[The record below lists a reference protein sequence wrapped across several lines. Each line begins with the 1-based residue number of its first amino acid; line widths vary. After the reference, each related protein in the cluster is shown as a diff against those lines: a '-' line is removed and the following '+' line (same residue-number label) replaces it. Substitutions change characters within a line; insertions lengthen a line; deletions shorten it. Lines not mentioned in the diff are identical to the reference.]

1 MVERILDVDEAPVR
15 FWAGSCEDLN
25 IFTTFVYYE
34 VLAFSASF
42 FLNAF
47 GCC

>member
-15 FWAGSCEDLN
+15 FWAGPCEGLN

-34 VLAFSASF
+34 VLAVSISF
-42 FLNAF
+42 FLNAL